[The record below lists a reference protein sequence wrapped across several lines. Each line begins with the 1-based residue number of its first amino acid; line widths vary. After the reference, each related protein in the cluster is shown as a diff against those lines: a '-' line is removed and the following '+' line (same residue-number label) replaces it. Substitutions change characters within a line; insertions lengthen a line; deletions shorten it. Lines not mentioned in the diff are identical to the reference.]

1 MQVTIPTDLPTCQG
15 VRDPGP
21 SSMAPA
27 RLQLA
32 ADSIEPPC
40 PMHSI
45 TCHFCSLLHRGCS
58 CPGSGSHSVFP
69 GWVGGADPRFWG
81 CGRPP
86 QALSWTWLP
95 VPMAEKAQSQGHVQ
109 PLLPGHTW
117 RSQYS
122 SQAQLLPRVGSVFLP
137 RSSRAHAQPMCV
149 PLSLRG
155 GWGWLFA
162 GGQSES
168 GCVGWVPTGVC
179 EASGSDGRT

>member
-1 MQVTIPTDLPTCQG
+1 MQVTVPTDLPTCQG

-86 QALSWTWLP
+86 RPSPGHGSQSPWLRRPKVRVMCNLSFQATHGGASIHAKPSCFQGL
-95 VPMAEKAQSQGHVQ
+95 VQSSCLGPQGHMHS
-109 PLLPGHTW
+109 PCA
-117 RSQYS
+117 S
-122 SQAQLLPRVGSVFLP
+122 
-137 RSSRAHAQPMCV
+137 
-149 PLSLRG
+149 LS
-155 GWGWLFA
+155 A
-162 GGQSES
+162 
-168 GCVGWVPTGVC
+168 
-179 EASGSDGRT
+179 